1 MSSFSKLKIGS
12 TQINNGFAGQYYLP
26 YSIGLLQAY
35 VLHNSIDNKRYNF
48 LDPIYKREEFDI
60 CIEKLKRSDIVLLS
74 MYVWNEQITLAI
86 AKELKKLD
94 KDKFIIIGGPSVP
107 DNVDGKAEKFLKN
120 NPYLDVCI
128 HQEGERTIL
137 KLLDEFPNINYEN
150 TPNISYLKNNKYFN
164 NKTIPRLKSFEN
176 SPSPYLC
183 GVFDDLIKKNPEE
196 RWLASWETNRGCP
209 FSCTY
214 CDWGSATN
222 SKVARID
229 LDRVSRELDWF
240 SKNKIEFIFCCDAN
254 FGMLPRDYDI
264 ALKAVENKNKYGYPK
279 VLSVQNTKNARER
292 AYKVQKLLADNGL
305 SKGVTLAMQSV
316 DSHTLKEIKRDNIS
330 IADYQELQKRFTEDG
345 ITTYTEFIL
354 GLPGDTYDS
363 FANGVS
369 DVISSGQHNRIQYNN
384 LSILPNAEMAR
395 DDYIK
400 SNNIITKSVPIV
412 NPHGSLDEDPTD
424 GIKEKQ
430 EIVISTRTLTKE
442 EWIKTRLYASVSEF
456 FYFNKI
462 LQVPIMIKSNLEK
475 KTYRSIFEDLISLN
489 GNKNFPIISKII
501 SNLTKHASSITDGG
515 YEFILEKDCLGIFW
529 PPGELEYIKLLKD
542 SSLKSFFDEA
552 KNYFIKGKNKQ
563 NDEIISD
570 CIKLNHNIM
579 RLPFENEN
587 KILEL
592 NYNIADCYDLI
603 KKNKE
608 FNLKKEKSVIKIVKS
623 DFYFDNWNDW
633 MREVVWYGHRSGR
646 YTCKIENALK
656 NNQNLIDNEKSS
668 NIIGNSYIV

>member
-1 MSSFSKLKIGS
+1 
-12 TQINNGFAGQYYLP
+12 
-26 YSIGLLQAY
+26 
-35 VLHNSIDNKRYNF
+35 
-48 LDPIYKREEFDI
+48 
-60 CIEKLKRSDIVLLS
+60 
-74 MYVWNEQITLAI
+74 
-86 AKELKKLD
+86 
-94 KDKFIIIGGPSVP
+94 
-107 DNVDGKAEKFLKN
+107 
-120 NPYLDVCI
+120 
-128 HQEGERTIL
+128 
-137 KLLDEFPNINYEN
+137 
-150 TPNISYLKNNKYFN
+150 
-164 NKTIPRLKSFEN
+164 
-176 SPSPYLC
+176 
-183 GVFDDLIKKNPEE
+183 
-196 RWLASWETNRGCP
+196 
-209 FSCTY
+209 
-214 CDWGSATN
+214 
-222 SKVARID
+222 
-229 LDRVSRELDWF
+229 
-240 SKNKIEFIFCCDAN
+240 
-254 FGMLPRDYDI
+254 MLPRDYDI

-395 DDYIK
+395 DHYIK

-412 NPHGSLDEDPTD
+412 NPHGSLDEDPAD

-430 EIVISTRTLTKE
+430 EIVISTRTLPKE

-462 LQVPIMIKSNLEK
+462 LQIPIMIKSNLEN

-501 SNLTKHASSITDGG
+501 SNLTNHASSITNGG

-542 SSLKSFFDEA
+542 GSFKSFFDEA
-552 KNYFIKGKNKQ
+552 KNFLLKV
-563 NDEIISD
+563 
-570 CIKLNHNIM
+570 
-579 RLPFENEN
+579 
-587 KILEL
+587 KI
-592 NYNIADCYDLI
+592 
-603 KKNKE
+603 
-608 FNLKKEKSVIKIVKS
+608 
-623 DFYFDNWNDW
+623 
-633 MREVVWYGHRSGR
+633 
-646 YTCKIENALK
+646 T
-656 NNQNLIDNEKSS
+656 
-668 NIIGNSYIV
+668 